1 MDRETFESLT
11 QLAETHLTTRV
22 HSIPVLGAVHQ
33 TTEADGPGSEGTHA
47 HASQAVEQ
55 AVLQGI
61 TDLEKAMG
69 EAKNKLGRA
78 FNAIRDLKD
87 DNPTHE
93 KLHMLLILLQ
103 QGYELCRDLEHMAK
117 NDLKDA

>member
-1 MDRETFESLT
+1 MDQATYESLT

-22 HSIPVLGAVHQ
+22 QAIPALGGVQQA
-33 TTEADGPGSEGTHA
+33 EADGAGSKGTHA

-61 TDLEKAMG
+61 TELEKAMG
-69 EAKNKLGRA
+69 EAKGKLGRA

-117 NDLKDA
+117 NDLRED